1 MPIDFL
7 GMSKAKQITA
17 LYVAYFDRA
26 PDPAGLDFWINEY
39 DNAIAAGESLQSI
52 IDSIS
57 ESFRL
62 STESREEHSVL
73 SPENAQ
79 NADDAAIDSF
89 ITGVYQSLF
98 NRDPEQEG
106 LEFWRG
112 EFNDRLDQGIFVGDF
127 LVDIISGAQGE
138 DATIVQNKIQQGVD
152 FAQAVP
158 DNERFPADE
167 DAILDD
173 VTADDSSVRDIARL
187 ESAGSSAETETV
199 NFRLDFDEP
208 LDAPTTITFTPEGA
222 PGLGGERNFG
232 VSAGTDSTTLPVV
245 VSGVAQGTPI
255 GIDIQDAGNT
265 FVYNGDLTIAA
276 PGGDGGPTGPQDV
289 AVADTSADEGN
300 ALTFDVTTTNVA
312 DGAQVA
318 WSLDLSGTAGD
329 ADINAATSG
338 TVAVANNAATITIPT
353 VQDVVNEGDSEA
365 LSLTVTSPDGT
376 ATASATGTIDDDDM
390 DASDPNS
397 TVGDLAVADA
407 SAVEGNDLGFRITS
421 DELAPDAV
429 VDWTIETLGASES
442 DLAGPLSGTA
452 VLGDDG
458 AVTVDVSTVDD
469 DIVESSENLRFAVAH
484 TESGARDVARG
495 SIADNDEPEPTDTFD
510 LTTASATEG
519 DDLEF
524 IFTAP
529 SASDSPRTFDWT
541 VTRVFGGLE
550 DSSLDTDQGQFTL
563 PAGARETTVTVPT
576 SDDTLNTTTTDVPL
590 EITDPSSGDVV
601 ASNTGTIAD
610 DETAFQNEPFAT
622 ISSAEAT
629 EGDNLVFDIAL
640 DRPAEDGDGL
650 TLGVG
655 NINFDIDDTA
665 NGVTPDDFTDLGS
678 SDTVAFD
685 DGQTTGQAVLETKD
699 DDIVEGDETF
709 DVSVSSL
716 TVGSNDTNLT
726 GTILDND
733 GMS

>member
-1 MPIDFL
+1 MAGARVFLNDAAGVSLRGSAEVFGQAGAGERIFLDANAANVSVDANIERMDIDRPL
-7 GMSKAKQITA
+7 GQLAFR
-17 LYVAYFDRA
+17 VGE
-26 PDPAGLDFWINEY
+26 AGLTILDGGTTVATVASLNQPSTLVTREGDVTITQTGAAAFEIAGADGGSTTVDDGGAVGAGVNPGSTTAAPPSG
-39 DNAIAAGESLQSI
+39 DGAIAANVFL
-52 IDSIS
+52 DSGG
-57 ESFRL
+57 SF
-62 STESREEHSVL
+62 
-73 SPENAQ
+73 
-79 NADDAAIDSF
+79 
-89 ITGVYQSLF
+89 
-98 NRDPEQEG
+98 
-106 LEFWRG
+106 
-112 EFNDRLDQGIFVGDF
+112 
-127 LVDIISGAQGE
+127 
-138 DATIVQNKIQQGVD
+138 
-152 FAQAVP
+152 QASQPV
-158 DNERFPADE
+158 E
-167 DAILDD
+167 
-173 VTADDSSVRDIARL
+173 V
-187 ESAGSSAETETV
+187 
-199 NFRLDFDEP
+199 
-208 LDAPTTITFTPEGA
+208 
-222 PGLGGERNFG
+222 FG
-232 VSAGTDSTTLPVV
+232 VSDGGETVRLMPGTSNVRTDANIERVELARAFDEVTMTVTDAGLELHAGGATLVTLPSLNQAADIAFADGAVELRQVGAARYEVTGASGTAVV
-245 VSGVAQGTPI
+245 DRG
-255 GIDIQDAGNT
+255 GIDGE
-265 FVYNGDLTIAA
+265 LT
-276 PGGDGGPTGPQDV
+276 PGADPGAGDGSDGPQDLS
-289 AVADTSADEGN
+289 VADATADEGN
-300 ALTFDVTTTNVA
+300 TLAFEVDTTNVA

-338 TVAVANNAATITIPT
+338 TVAVANKAATITIPT